1 MMVPTVEG
9 KVLEQLDESF
19 EEEEEVAQALAIR
32 AVFVVFSIT
41 GRTSWVASRAAC
53 VRCGTRHPIAREW
66 QVLCAFL
73 LKTQKNRLRV

>member
-41 GRTSWVASRAAC
+41 GRRSWVASRAANATPH
-53 VRCGTRHPIAREW
+53 RAR
-66 QVLCAFL
+66 VASP
-73 LKTQKNRLRV
+73 LRVSIKNAEE